1 MGSKLSDSGTRKSKS
16 VSSRRRKK
24 RRTEVESDSSSSSSS
39 SSSESENENENEN
52 GQERPLD
59 QPRADEQVELYDVKM
74 EDADS
79 KKNEGLKDAST
90 LDILNSLGF
99 VTDKNIDFE
108 AKLETNEKL
117 NTYREELLDKYLNL
131 QLRQYGNEIN
141 QLQESDD
148 FHTQKSLVLIAKLL
162 KEHGELFNDE
172 ALKGILGE

>member
-52 GQERPLD
+52 GQEKPSD

-79 KKNEGLKDAST
+79 KENKALKDAST

>member
-1 MGSKLSDSGTRKSKS
+1 MSDSGTRKSKS

-39 SSSESENENENEN
+39 SSSSESENENENEK
-52 GQERPLD
+52 GQKEPLN
-59 QPRADEQVELYDVKM
+59 QPKLDEQVELYDVKM

-79 KKNEGLKDAST
+79 KENKALKDAST